1 MKPEADWNGLE
12 YKLLHSSFCP
22 FVCLSSCLFVRLFVY
37 LFVSLVSVT
46 TSPLKIFERVFEIVC
61 LESLQNSI
69 NYSNEH
75 QQLF

>member
-1 MKPEADWNGLE
+1 MKPEADWNCLE
-12 YKLLHSSFCP
+12 YKLLHSSVCP
-22 FVCLSSCLFVRLFVY
+22 FVR